1 MIITF
6 GNCACIGLCFCIAT
20 ITTGLCISTVYPRF
34 YYLLKSVET
43 NHTLHSPEIKNNDQN
58 V

>member
-20 ITTGLCISTVYPRF
+20 ITTWGCISTF
-34 YYLLKSVET
+34 YYRFDYFSKLVET
-43 NHTLHSPEIKNNDQN
+43 NDTSHTPEIKNTEQI